1 MKKKGYRI
9 GVGLDLHRFSK
20 KKKPLVLAG
29 VKIPSKLS
37 LDAVSDGDVVLHAIA
52 DALCG
57 AASLGD
63 IGDYFPPGD
72 KKSKGI
78 DSKDIVKKVLSK
90 LNKKQILLNIDVT
103 IISDKPKLVSY
114 KPKML
119 KSLKSIFNCRET
131 NLKIKSK
138 EKTDFIGS
146 KDAISAVAAVMTKVK

>member
-20 KKKPLVLAG
+20 RKKPLVLAG

-78 DSKDIVKKVLSK
+78 DSKEIVKKVLSK
-90 LNKKQILLNIDVT
+90 LNKKQRLLNIDITIVT
-103 IISDKPKLVSY
+103 DKPKLVSY
-114 KPKML
+114 KPKMV
-119 KSLKSIFNCRET
+119 KSLKSIFACREI

-138 EKTDFIGS
+138 EGTDFIGT

>member
-1 MKKKGYRI
+1 MRKKEYRI

-20 KKKPLVLAG
+20 KKKPLILAG

-37 LDAVSDGDVVLHAIA
+37 LDAVSDGDVVLHSIA

-57 AASLGD
+57 AGSLGD
-63 IGDYFPPGD
+63 IGDYFPPKD

-90 LNKKQILLNIDVT
+90 LNKKQVLLNIDVT
-103 IISDKPKLVSY
+103 IVADKPKLASH

-119 KSLKSIFNCRET
+119 KSLKSILSCKEINV
-131 NLKIKSK
+131 KIKSK
-138 EKTDFIGS
+138 EGTDFIGS
-146 KDAISAVAAVMTKVK
+146 KNAISAVAAVMTRKK